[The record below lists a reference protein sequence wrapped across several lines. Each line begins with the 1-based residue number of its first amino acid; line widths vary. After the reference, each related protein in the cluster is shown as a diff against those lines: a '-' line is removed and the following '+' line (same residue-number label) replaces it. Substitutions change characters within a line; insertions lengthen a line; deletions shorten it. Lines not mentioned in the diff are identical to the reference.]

1 MAGSSGIVLQD
12 RERRL
17 LDATQSL
24 IVFNRDQAMEVAGYP
39 SIRRAN
45 QRLRQLVRAGL
56 LRRTFI
62 GSHEAVY
69 WLAGKPARKKNRA
82 ENGAAEPAALF
93 IRHRLEINRVHLLV
107 QYRSIPVPGWWF
119 GTWQSFSKPL
129 VATVPLIPDGY
140 FEVGSPQ
147 GIRAIF
153 VEVDLG
159 TEAVPVLA
167 RKASLYVQLAASGGF
182 TQIFRRNQFR
192 VLIITTSERRLQNI
206 RQAIAKVTDKLFW
219 LGTLDLISAEKFWTA
234 SWHRPTGDQLQSIL

>member
-1 MAGSSGIVLQD
+1 MAGNKDIVLQD

-17 LDATQSL
+17 LDAAQSL
-24 IVFNRDQAMEVAGYP
+24 IVFNRNQAMEVAGYP

-45 QRLRQLVRAGL
+45 QRLQQMVRAGL
-56 LRRTFI
+56 LKRTFI

-69 WLAGKPARKKNRA
+69 WVAGKTLRGKNR
-82 ENGAAEPAALF
+82 EDTGTSEPAAIF

-119 GTWQSFSKPL
+119 GTWQSFSKP
-129 VATVPLIPDGY
+129 VAAMVPLIPDGY

-147 GIRAIF
+147 GMRAVF

-159 TEAVPVLA
+159 TEAVPVLV
-167 RKASLYVQLAASGGF
+167 RKANLYVQLAASGEF
-182 TQIFRRNQFR
+182 SQLFRRNQFR

-206 RQAIAKVTDKLFW
+206 RQAIAKVTDKIFW
-219 LGTLDLISAEKFWTA
+219 LGTLDLISSEKFWTA
-234 SWHRPTGDQLQSIL
+234 YWLRPTGDQLQSIL

>member
-1 MAGSSGIVLQD
+1 VAGSSGIVLQD